1 MRLRAYRAAAAL
13 FLAAASLSFGNG
25 LNLNGLGSR
34 AQAMGG
40 AYVGLA
46 SDFSS
51 IFWNPAGLTRVAGKT
66 FGFYGADI
74 LPRGSYLYE
83 PIIEAKTLTKN
94 YLTGLAAYV
103 QPVSSRLVLGL
114 GVFAPSGLGA
124 AWDGAALA
132 AISGGSTS
140 VEWTSRVGLLTVAP
154 SAAFRISDKLSVG
167 AALNLSLG
175 SMSLSTYAGSYAGID
190 LGQYTESGTGFGL
203 GATFGLQYQPHPM
216 VRLGLVYRT
225 ASRVKLS
232 GRAEISMLD
241 YLGLSGESDLERTIT
256 WPAWLAGGI
265 AFMPG
270 DKLTISA
277 DVQYTNWKKIES
289 LDATY
294 ADPLWAA
301 LMAASG
307 RDSLALN
314 WRDAVQV
321 RLGAE
326 YKVSPSLALRAGWYN
341 DPSPAPDETMSLLL
355 PAFDYSALTLG
366 FGYQVKDLSI
376 DAGLE
381 CLMGARRTIA
391 AGSAAATPGV
401 YDMTIVVPTLSVHYM
416 F

>member
-1 MRLRAYRAAAAL
+1 MSIRTRFAAAIL
-13 FLAAASLSFGNG
+13 FLAAGSLAFGNG

-46 SDFSS
+46 SDFSA
-51 IFWNPAGLTRVAGKT
+51 IFWNPAGLTRVTGKT

-83 PIIEAKTLTKN
+83 PIVNAKTLTKN

-114 GVFAPSGLGA
+114 GLFAPSGFGA
-124 AWDGAALA
+124 AWDSEAMAAV
-132 AISGGSTS
+132 SGGSTT
-140 VEWTSRVGLLTVAP
+140 VEWTSKVGLVTLAP
-154 SAAFRISDKLSVG
+154 SAAYRISDTLSVG
-167 AALNLSLG
+167 ATLNLSLG
-175 SMSLSTYAGSYAGID
+175 SLSLSTYAGNYGGLID

-216 VRLGLVYRT
+216 GRLGLVYRT

-232 GRAEISMLD
+232 GRAEISTLD
-241 YLGLSGESDLERTIT
+241 YLGLSGESDVERTIT

-277 DVQYTNWKKIES
+277 DVQYTNWKKVES
-289 LDATY
+289 LDAAY
-294 ADPLWAA
+294 EDSLWAT
-301 LMAASG
+301 LMAAAG
-307 RDSLALN
+307 RDSLALD

-321 RLGAE
+321 RLGVE
-326 YKVSPSLALRAGWYN
+326 YKISRALALRAGWYN
-341 DPSPAPDETMSLLL
+341 DPSPAPDETMNLLI
-355 PAFDYSALTLG
+355 PAFDFSSLNLG
-366 FGYQVKDLSI
+366 IGYQVKDLSL
-376 DAGLE
+376 DFGLE
-381 CLMGARRTIA
+381 YLMGAKRTA
-391 AGSAAATPGV
+391 GAGSATPGV
-401 YDMTIVVPTLSVHYM
+401 YDMNVIVPTMSVHYK